1 MRPLT
6 STCLLALLAGFAS
19 GAPAQESSAADG
31 GTAGLD
37 TIAVEGTAESESEP
51 APRQA
56 DSGPATELA
65 EVIVTARRREEG
77 ALQVPVS
84 MAVVSGDDL
93 AEAGLFRPQDIQQR
107 TPGMT
112 VSVASPRLTQYTIR
126 GLGSTSQNDGMESS
140 VGLFLDGVYLGRQGL
155 SMFDLVDLDRVEVL
169 RGPQGTLFGKN
180 TTAGA
185 LNIATKLPSQ
195 TYEASLEGSLGDQAF
210 RQARGSVTGPL
221 VDGVLAGRLTG
232 YVTQKQGQYTNRY
245 DGSDLNEQN
254 RYGVRGQL
262 LWTPIDSL
270 SARLIAEYGKQDE
283 TCCVYPLIVYRDA
296 VRARDEFMEYE
307 RASLNPYD
315 RQADADTRT
324 HSEVEQKAVSVELNW
339 DYAEAQRLTS
349 ITAYRHWTAKPT
361 SDDATSLELIP
372 ETGIANDHRQFS
384 QELRINIDDERYNA
398 TAGLFYLYQD
408 LTGDERN
415 ILGKDIGGW
424 TFGGI
429 IRQALPFATVSNF
442 GPVLYALIPPATLDG
457 MRIDTDTYQK
467 SHSAAAFGS
476 VDWHLSEQFDL
487 TTGLRYTHEWK
498 DAGVLRTRTGGCP
511 NCSVLAATNVLTPLG
526 DLLGIDLRGATF
538 DGLLDGVAGGDY
550 ERYTK
555 RDEGNFSGQTALSYK
570 PNDDTNA
577 YVSIA
582 LGYKGGG
589 INLGAT
595 GDSVP
600 PTFKPEKALSYEI
613 GLKNRWL
620 ANRLRTALAIYQ
632 TDVDDYQALT
642 FDDEQTL
649 IPNPRQI
656 NLLNVGKVR
665 LRGAEAE
672 AQGIAAP
679 GLLLRASAA
688 YNDAVTLDFPNAPDV
703 ETRQNTRDL
712 SGETLYNAPRWT
724 VSTGAE
730 YSLRLREAFEL
741 YSGLDYYYRSGAW
754 ATVEHGEGSYIDAY
768 DIVNA
773 RLGLRDAQR
782 RWDVS
787 AFVRNVFDER
797 YLAAIYALYGVG
809 DYGGTAG
816 DERSYGVT
824 LRFNF
829 D

>member
-1 MRPLT
+1 M
-6 STCLLALLAGFAS
+6 STCDSLRLSVWGLALLAGSAT
-19 GAPAQESSAADG
+19 AQETPAPEAAD
-31 GTAGLD
+31 AELD
-37 TIAVEGTAESESEP
+37 TIAVEGPGEPEAPQPTTESRS
-51 APRQA
+51 
-56 DSGPATELA
+56 DTELP

-84 MAVVSGDDL
+84 MAVLSGDDL

-185 LNIATKLPSQ
+185 LNIVTKLPSQ
-195 TYEASLEGSLGDQAF
+195 TYESSIEGSLGDQDF
-210 RQARGSVTGPL
+210 RQLRGSITGPL
-221 VDGVLAGRLTG
+221 VEGVLAGRLTG
-232 YVTQKQGQYTNRY
+232 YVTQKAGQYENLY

-262 LWTPIDSL
+262 LWTPIDTL

-283 TCCVYPLIVYRDA
+283 DCCVYPLIVYRDT
-296 VRARDEFMEYE
+296 VRARDEYMEYQ
-307 RASLNPYD
+307 RAPLDPYA
-315 RQADADTRT
+315 RKADADTRT
-324 HSEVEQKAVSVELNW
+324 HSLVEQKAVSLEVDW

-349 ITAYRHWTAKPT
+349 ITAYRHWTANPT
-361 SDDATSLELIP
+361 SDDATSLQLVP
-372 ETGIANDHRQFS
+372 ETGIANDHQQFS
-384 QELRINIDDERYNA
+384 QELRVNIDAERYNA

-408 LTGDERN
+408 LSGDERN
-415 ILGKDIGGW
+415 IFGKDLVGW

-429 IRQALPFATVSNF
+429 VRQALPFATQSNT
-442 GPVLYALIPPATLDG
+442 GPLLYAIIPRETLDG
-457 MRIDTDTYQK
+457 MRVDTDTYQT

-476 VDWHLSEQFDL
+476 VDWHLNDQFDL

-498 DAGVLRTRTGGCP
+498 DAGVSRMRSGGCP
-511 NCSVLAATNVLTPLG
+511 NCTVLAVTNPVS
-526 DLLGIDLRGATF
+526 DLLGSLLGVDLSAVSLN
-538 DGLLDGVAGGDY
+538 GLLDGVAGGDY
-550 ERYTK
+550 ERHTK
-555 RDEGNFSGQTALSYK
+555 RDEGNVSGQVALSYK
-570 PNDDTNA
+570 PTPDTNA
-577 YVSIA
+577 YASIA
-582 LGYKGGG
+582 RGYKGGG

-595 GDSVP
+595 GESVA
-600 PTFKPEKALSYEI
+600 PTFKPEKATSYEI
-613 GLKNRWL
+613 GLKNRWFS
-620 ANRLRTALAIYQ
+620 NRMRTAFAVYQ
-632 TDVDDYQALT
+632 TDVEDYQALT

-679 GLLLRASAA
+679 GLLLRVAGA
-688 YNDAVTLDFPNAPDV
+688 YNEAITRDFPNAPDV
-703 ETRQNTRDL
+703 ETRENTRDL

-730 YSLRLREAFEL
+730 YSLRLREKWEG
-741 YSGLDYYYRSGAW
+741 YTGLDYYYRSGAW
-754 ATVEHGEGSYIDAY
+754 ATVEHGEGSYIEAY
-768 DIVNA
+768 DIVNV
-773 RLGLRDAQR
+773 RLGLRDTQR

-787 AFVRNVFDER
+787 AFVRNVFDEH

-824 LRFNF
+824 VRLNF
-829 D
+829 E